1 MTARITSIRSDLANA
16 PEPSPSHAL
25 RSDSRK
31 ARDSHRRQTTQHL
44 FEELGDSSDAAR
56 RRTLNQRIVEANMPV
71 AASIARRYVGRGEGQ
86 EDLEQVAYV
95 GLSKAVMGFDPTL
108 DKDFLSYAVPT
119 ITGEIK
125 KHFRDHCWSVR
136 PPRRIQEL
144 QAQISGAHEALVQ
157 DLGGAPTSKDL
168 AGRLNIDERD
178 VAEALGADGC
188 FSPSSLDTPVG
199 DETSTSVGDMIG
211 QADPEYERREGHLL
225 LTQLL
230 RELSAR
236 DREILNFRFVDD
248 WTQDRIARRLGVTQ
262 MQVSRLL
269 SRILKDL
276 GSAAA

>member
-1 MTARITSIRSDLANA
+1 MRTSRNRSDLGKGARPEPSLRFFKNRGSVDEAVEQSRRIQSAEVGAIVTARITSIHSDLANA
-16 PEPSPSHAL
+16 PEPSTSHAL
-25 RSDSRK
+25 RSDSRN

-95 GLSKAVMGFDPTL
+95 GLSKAVMGFDPRL

-144 QAQISGAHEALVQ
+144 QAQISGAREALVQ
-157 DLGGAPTSKDL
+157 DLG
-168 AGRLNIDERD
+168 
-178 VAEALGADGC
+178 
-188 FSPSSLDTPVG
+188 
-199 DETSTSVGDMIG
+199 
-211 QADPEYERREGHLL
+211 
-225 LTQLL
+225 
-230 RELSAR
+230 
-236 DREILNFRFVDD
+236 
-248 WTQDRIARRLGVTQ
+248 IASLGV
-262 MQVSRLL
+262 V
-269 SRILKDL
+269 
-276 GSAAA
+276 